1 MRKKEMGKTK
11 KSYNGIFIEKCFY
24 NILLYDSKYPT
35 CYESFLSMNQIIGR
49 VKLKTFHNVKCVIPH
64 QNTKI
69 DKIKMC
75 QSVGFAHQI

>member
-24 NILLYDSKYPT
+24 NILLYYSKYRT
-35 CYESFLSMNQIIGR
+35 MNLFVSMNQFIGR
-49 VKLKTFHNVKCVIPH
+49 VKLKTFHNVNCAIPR
-64 QNTKI
+64 QNIKI
-69 DKIKMC
+69 DKMKMC

>member
-1 MRKKEMGKTK
+1 MTQSS
-11 KSYNGIFIEKCFY
+11 SYF
-24 NILLYDSKYPT
+24 
-35 CYESFLSMNQIIGR
+35 SMNLFQFMNQFIGR

-64 QNTKI
+64 QNIRI

>member
-24 NILLYDSKYPT
+24 NILLYDSKYRT
-35 CYESFLSMNQIIGR
+35 INLFVSMNQFIGR
-49 VKLKTFHNVKCVIPH
+49 VKLKTFHSVKCVIPH

>member
-1 MRKKEMGKTK
+1 MGKTK

-24 NILLYDSKYPT
+24 NILLYDSKYRT
-35 CYESFLSMNQIIGR
+35 LFLSIKQIIGR